1 MTRVKLDA
9 QFKTATVQSLTLFA
23 RGFFDPQAA
32 VPRLPVLE
40 MMLARGDTRI
50 LKSLD
55 ADRWLCQRFAVGAG
69 HDDPIASLTLLGAGT
84 DPGNEFCMCADPVHL
99 QVRHER
105 LILVSAREIALRE
118 FESRKLAD
126 ALDEHF
132 ATDGL
137 RFTYV
142 SPSRWCVRAGNPGRL
157 VTQPLQ
163 TARGRDIDA
172 LLPRGE
178 DAGYWMRIAT
188 EAQMLLHAHPVNA
201 AREERG
207 EAPVNAIWLW
217 GGGRLPRSAT
227 DFDAFAGADP
237 VGRSL
242 AMLSNLQTGSHAADL
257 VTTIRAQSAQRMLVL
272 LAPADGDSASDALRS
287 LERNW
292 IAQAWAALR
301 TDVVRQLRFACE
313 LPSGMLE
320 CTVNGRAAWRVWR
333 RPRSIA
339 SLLESPQPDA

>member
-1 MTRVKLDA
+1 MARVKLDA

-23 RGFFDPQAA
+23 RGFFDPHAA

-40 MMLARGDTRI
+40 MMLARGDTQI
-50 LKSLD
+50 LKNLD
-55 ADRWLCQRFAVGAG
+55 ADRWLCQRFAVDAG
-69 HDDPIASLTLLGAGT
+69 RDDPIASLTLLGSGT
-84 DPGNEFCMCADPVHL
+84 DPGNAFCMCADPVHL

-105 LILVSAREIALRE
+105 LILVPAREIGLGE
-118 FESRKLAD
+118 FESRRLAD
-126 ALDEHF
+126 ALDGHF

-142 SPSRWCVRAGNPGRL
+142 SPSRWCVRASNPGRL
-157 VTQPLQ
+157 VTQPLH
-163 TARGRDIDA
+163 TARGRDIDD

-201 AREERG
+201 SREERG

-217 GGGRLPRSAT
+217 GGGRLPRPAT

-257 VTTIRAQSAQRMLVL
+257 ATTIRAQSAQRMLVM
-272 LAPADGDSASDALRS
+272 LAPAGGDSVPDALGL

-292 IAQAWAALR
+292 IAQGWAALR
-301 TDVVRQLRFACE
+301 TDVVQQLRFVCE

-320 CTVNGRAAWRVWR
+320 CTVSGRAAWRVWR
-333 RPRSIA
+333 RPYPIA
-339 SLLESPQPDA
+339 SLLQPPETAA